1 MIMARKTLHRRS
13 DKEREIASREV
24 VQSYLCTTALYDF
37 NVYEKRVLYIL
48 VKLAQSQIEGVR
60 IGDNL
65 HRIDHGY
72 QEFVRVELPISD
84 FLIGPDDKNHQR
96 VKDALISLHQK
107 TFTYQDCDIWKCF
120 SIIAN
125 PRIALRSSKVSFI
138 VDSQVW
144 DVLLDFS
151 KGFSRYDLEVA
162 FRLESPYSMR
172 FYEMLAGQYSPITYT
187 LESLRKEFCLE
198 DKYTSTKDFIRRVV
212 DSARKELDLRS
223 PVTFT
228 YQTIKEGRKI
238 TRILFFPEHRRT
250 PRTDVAWFKEAVR
263 KYGDAGVLDNV
274 ENALLLEIGFSQKG
288 IENNLALLLDCRRK
302 MDLPYELTI
311 IKGRAREKENPVG
324 WCINTLKG
332 KLNDLSKSKK

>member
-1 MIMARKTLHRRS
+1 MARKTLPRRT

-60 IGDNL
+60 LGDNL
-65 HRIDHGY
+65 HRIDHAY
-72 QEFVRVELPISD
+72 QDFLRVELPISD

-96 VKDALISLHQK
+96 VKEALISLHRK
-107 TFTYQDCDIWKCF
+107 TFTYQDCDVWKCF

-144 DVLLDFS
+144 DVILDFS

-172 FYEMLAGQYSPITYT
+172 LYEMLAGQYTPITYT
-187 LESLRKEFCLE
+187 LEALRKEFCLE
-198 DKYTSTKDFIRRVV
+198 GKYASTKDFVRRVI
-212 DSARKELDLRS
+212 DSARKELDSRS

-228 YQTIKEGRKI
+228 YQTMKEGR
-238 TRILFFPEHRRT
+238 RINRIMFFPEHRRT
-250 PRTDVAWFKEAVR
+250 PQSEAAWFKSAVR
-263 KYGDAGVLDNV
+263 KYGEPGVLDDV
-274 ENALLLEIGFSQKG
+274 ENTLLREIGFSQKG
-288 IENNLALLLDCRRK
+288 IENNLALLLDCRKR
-302 MDLPYELTI
+302 MDLPYELTL

-332 KLNDLSKSKK
+332 KLRDLSESKK